1 MRSVHINDTILHMV
15 DIVTCV
21 CACVWACHS
30 LDDHL
35 QGLAQ
40 GHRLVV
46 EEVEVQLVAE
56 VGGGLQEPVELLL
69 YHLVLLLGHLETDTQ
84 TVDNQ
89 SIV

>member
-1 MRSVHINDTILHMV
+1 MLE
-15 DIVTCV
+15 
-21 CACVWACHS
+21 HS

-69 YHLVLLLGHLETDTQ
+69 HHLVLLLGHLETEMQ

-89 SIV
+89 PRIKSTSRLQL